1 VPETVRPAWT
11 LRAGQKDGGE
21 KEPPAARVR
30 SYSASMYSWRIA
42 AEFSGVSAVIVVQV
56 AM

>member
-1 VPETVRPAWT
+1 M
-11 LRAGQKDGGE
+11 
-21 KEPPAARVR
+21 
-30 SYSASMYSWRIA
+30 ASMYSWRIA